1 MSRRVETGSHMA
13 TQPDRKKT
21 MKKQNV
27 RRGLHSLWIALSAAV
42 LMVSLLPA
50 QTAAAQT
57 ATTSDLAV
65 SLVALPKHVKACQ
78 TFEAVFNVTNLGP
91 DPASHLFMGPG
102 IPDAFDVIDMLGAP
116 ESLAV
121 GQTETVT
128 VIIKVTVFVP
138 GENRRAWVRFGLT
151 SESALEPSIDPN
163 PDNNRIS
170 SPLRIIGRPSRE
182 LCP

>member
-1 MSRRVETGSHMA
+1 VLEASGSLHEPLA
-13 TQPDRKKT
+13 KKKDVT
-21 MKKQNV
+21 MKNHNLVK
-27 RRGLHSLWIALSAAV
+27 SLRMAGMTALILV
-42 LMVSLLPA
+42 LLLSLLPA

-65 SLVALPKHVKACQ
+65 SLVSLPKHVKACQ

>member
-1 MSRRVETGSHMA
+1 MRDLDPADRFTTSRER
-13 TQPDRKKT
+13 RKST
-21 MKKQNV
+21 MKNKV
-27 RRGLHSLWIALSAAV
+27 HVKSLHAV
-42 LMVSLLPA
+42 LTTALILAFMLSLLPSQA
-50 QTAAAQT
+50 AAAQT

-65 SLVALPKHVKACQ
+65 SLVSLPKHVKACQ

-102 IPDAFDVIDMLGAP
+102 IPDAFDLLNMLGAP

-128 VIIKVTVFVP
+128 VIIKVTGFFP
-138 GENRRAWVRFGLT
+138 GENRQAWVRFGVV

-170 SPLRIIGRPSRE
+170 SPLRIIGRPFRE